1 METWQTQ
8 TTDETEGETASERAA
23 AASEEAVSAPTQ
35 FDQEPDPEVSGQ
47 PDKRVFTNE
56 YKLRILAEADA
67 CEKSGELGA
76 LLRRE
81 GLYNSQLYRWR
92 KRRDEGALES
102 LSPQKR
108 GPKAS
113 PPNPLEKKV
122 RALERENERL
132 RNKLRAAETI
142 IDVQK
147 KVSTL
152 LGIEQT
158 GMDTDE
164 SA

>member
-1 METWQTQ
+1 METWQTPR
-8 TTDETEGETASERAA
+8 TDETEGETESERAA
-23 AASEEAVSAPTQ
+23 AASEEAVSALTQ
-35 FDQEPDPEVSGQ
+35 FESDPDPEVSGQ

-56 YKLRILAEADA
+56 YKMRNPAEADA
-67 CEKSGELGA
+67 CEKPGELGA

-92 KRRDEGALES
+92 KKRDEGALES
-102 LSPQKR
+102 LAPQKR

-158 GMDTDE
+158 GTEPDE